1 MRRRDLITLLGG
13 AAAWPL
19 AARAQQAAIPV
30 IGYLDAGAPETSA
43 RLAAAFRKGL
53 AETGYAEGRN
63 VAIEYRWAR
72 NEYDRLPEMASDL
85 VRRQVIVIAA
95 MGGTPT
101 ALAAK
106 AATTTIPI
114 VFGFG
119 GDPVQTGLVAS
130 LNRPGGNITGVVTMN
145 VELAAKRLG
154 LLHELVP
161 EATRF
166 AVLVNAS
173 NSATVS
179 LTRDALA
186 AAAPAGWQIE
196 FLAVST
202 NRDLSA
208 TFAGFAQ
215 KRVDAVM
222 VAPELLFCQ
231 PSRSASYLGG
241 SPRRTHH
248 LSESRV
254 CGSRRADELRI
265 ELYRHASPSRHLH
278 WSHPQGRETCRPTG
292 DAADHVRVRHQPAN
306 RPGTRHRRTA
316 DAPRPRRRGDR
327 VRRRQFITLLG
338 AAAA

>member
-1 MRRRDLITLLGG
+1 MASHIGRRKFLATLGG
-13 AAAWPL
+13 AAVAWPL
-19 AARAQQAAIPV
+19 VVRAQQPAMPV

-53 AETGYAEGRN
+53 AETGYTESRN

-72 NEYDRLPEMASDL
+72 NEYDRLSEMASDL

-95 MGGTPT
+95 MGGSPT

-145 VELAAKRLG
+145 LELAAKRLG

-166 AVLVNAS
+166 AVLINAN
-173 NSATVS
+173 NSAAAS

-186 AAAPAGWQIE
+186 ATAPARWQIE

-208 TFAGFAQ
+208 AFASLAQ
-215 KRVDAVM
+215 KRADALM
-222 VAPELLFCQ
+222 VTPELLFVSRRVQ
-231 PSRSASYLGG
+231 LLTLAARYAVPTIYPSREFTEAGGLMSYGSSFTDMYRQAGIYTGRILKGEKPADLPVMQPTTFELVINLQTAQALGIDV
-241 SPRRTHH
+241 PPT
-248 LSESRV
+248 LLA
-254 CGSRRADELRI
+254 RADEVI
-265 ELYRHASPSRHLH
+265 E
-278 WSHPQGRETCRPTG
+278 
-292 DAADHVRVRHQPAN
+292 
-306 RPGTRHRRTA
+306 
-316 DAPRPRRRGDR
+316 
-327 VRRRQFITLLG
+327 
-338 AAAA
+338 

>member
-1 MRRRDLITLLGG
+1 MKRREFITLLGG
-13 AAAWPL
+13 AAATWPL
-19 AARAQQAAIPV
+19 AARAQQPTMPV

-53 AETGYAEGRN
+53 AETGYTESRN

-72 NEYDRLPEMASDL
+72 NEYDRLSEMASDL

-95 MGGTPT
+95 MGGSPT

-145 VELAAKRLG
+145 LELAAKRLG

-161 EATRF
+161 GATRF
-166 AVLVNAS
+166 AVLINAN
-173 NSATVS
+173 NSAAAS

-186 AAAPAGWQIE
+186 ATAPARWQIE

-208 TFAGFAQ
+208 AFASLAQ
-215 KRVDAVM
+215 KRADALM
-222 VAPELLFCQ
+222 VTPELLFVSRRVQ
-231 PSRSASYLGG
+231 LLTLAARYAVPTIYPSREFTEAGGLMSYGSSFTDMYRQAGIYTGRILKGEKPAGLPVMQPTTFELVINLQTAQALGIDV
-241 SPRRTHH
+241 PTT
-248 LSESRV
+248 LLA
-254 CGSRRADELRI
+254 RADEVI
-265 ELYRHASPSRHLH
+265 E
-278 WSHPQGRETCRPTG
+278 
-292 DAADHVRVRHQPAN
+292 
-306 RPGTRHRRTA
+306 
-316 DAPRPRRRGDR
+316 
-327 VRRRQFITLLG
+327 
-338 AAAA
+338 

>member
-1 MRRRDLITLLGG
+1 MPDLRRRQFITLLGG

-19 AARAQQAAIPV
+19 AARAQQPAIPV

-53 AETGYAEGRN
+53 AETGYTESRN

-72 NEYDRLPEMASDL
+72 NEYDRLSEMASDL

-95 MGGTPT
+95 MGGSPT

-145 VELAAKRLG
+145 LELAAKRLG

-161 EATRF
+161 GATRF
-166 AVLVNAS
+166 AVLVNAN
-173 NSATVS
+173 NSAAAL

-186 AAAPAGWQIE
+186 ATAPASWQIE

-208 TFAGFAQ
+208 AFASLAQ
-215 KRVDAVM
+215 KRADALM
-222 VAPELLFCQ
+222 VTPELLFVSRRVQ
-231 PSRSASYLGG
+231 LLTLAARHAVPTIYPSREFTEAGGLMSYGSSFTDMYRQAGIYTGRILKGEKPADLPVMQPTTFELVINLQTAQALGIDVP
-241 SPRRTHH
+241 ST
-248 LSESRV
+248 LLA
-254 CGSRRADELRI
+254 RADEVI
-265 ELYRHASPSRHLH
+265 E
-278 WSHPQGRETCRPTG
+278 
-292 DAADHVRVRHQPAN
+292 
-306 RPGTRHRRTA
+306 
-316 DAPRPRRRGDR
+316 
-327 VRRRQFITLLG
+327 
-338 AAAA
+338 